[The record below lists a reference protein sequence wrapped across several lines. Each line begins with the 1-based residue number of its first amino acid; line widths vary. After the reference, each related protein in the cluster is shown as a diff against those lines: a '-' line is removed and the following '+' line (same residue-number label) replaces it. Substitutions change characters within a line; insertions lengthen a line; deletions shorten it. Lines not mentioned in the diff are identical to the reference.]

1 MYELCILTHINN
13 LLISAVFKIRILLE
27 WIWYL
32 EIDEFDSIGNEIL
45 CVTVCKSEFKSN
57 IAN

>member
-1 MYELCILTHINN
+1 MHSHTYKQFIDFCF
-13 LLISAVFKIRILLE
+13 FKIRILLE

-32 EIDEFDSIGNEIL
+32 EIDEFDSIGNEIPY
-45 CVTVCKSEFKSN
+45 VIVWKSEFKSN